1 MAEGG
6 FPLEDL
12 THAYDD
18 VKTLDDL
25 KDIFND
31 STYNTLNITKFE
43 IKQKSN
49 INELKLQMTT
59 ENINKLRTL
68 IESNFSHIN
77 KDVLLLKINDLRT
90 RIVSKDGDLYL
101 RDPRNTKA
109 NKVIFGKNK
118 QSEWRAIKLT
128 YNKGKNLYVLNKL
141 TENGLRNHDPL
152 YELLTYTDETS
163 FIKDDRGNVIGTIEE
178 KQIENTETLRKTIA
192 FAHDDMIIRS
202 TSTPKQKSIIED
214 IQRNLEE
221 SKELNNVL
229 TTEDRQLIVKYLDFV
244 NLNKTKTIHL
254 LSDIEHNK
262 KLINKAEKQLLTE
275 TDEDQKDAL
284 KKVISDSEANIQSS
298 KQMLDQI
305 LVYNERQYED
315 INMRL
320 KSKFT
325 LREKLSHIFRQ
336 YGLTITAIT
345 LALGLV
351 IDTIITS
358 VRGTPNLS
366 PTPSGNNFPDKVK
379 QSLKNFANWLLDMS
393 KKALDNLPA
402 IIGSII
408 SFLLKTT
415 ASIIGFLAE
424 HLILFVIAL
433 AFALYE
439 AIMFGYNDIKQR
451 K

>member
-6 FPLEDL
+6 IRLEEIPSEEVL
-12 THAYDD
+12 N
-18 VKTLDDL
+18 KTNPFEEINTLQ
-25 KDIFND
+25 DIKAILND
-31 STYNTLNITKFE
+31 SSYVTVREKTNTE
-43 IKQKSN
+43 
-49 INELKLQMTT
+49 ELKNQMTN
-59 ENINKLRTL
+59 ENFHKLEIL
-68 IESNFSHIN
+68 IEEKFRNMDKNQIALS
-77 KDVLLLKINDLRT
+77 KIDLRK
-90 RIVSKDGDLYL
+90 RILSKGGDLYL
-101 RDPRNTKA
+101 RTTGSNVKE
-109 NKVIFGKNK
+109 IQFGKHK
-118 QSEWRAIKLT
+118 YKAIKIT
-128 YNKGKNLYVLNKL
+128 KNRGKDLIALSTLKSNGMSITDPYYQLLNGEIK
-141 TENGLRNHDPL
+141 TQ
-152 YELLTYTDETS
+152 ETS
-163 FIKDDRGNVIGTIEE
+163 FIKDDQGNIIGNIED

-192 FAHDDMIIRS
+192 FAHDDMIIRP

-214 IQRNLEE
+214 IPRHLEE

-229 TTEDRQLIVKYLDFV
+229 TAEDRQLIVKHLDFLQ
-244 NLNKTKTIHL
+244 LNKTKTIQL

-305 LVYNERQYED
+305 LTYNERQYED

-325 LREKLSHIFRQ
+325 LREKLSHIFRK

-439 AIMFGYNDIKQR
+439 AIMIGYNDIKQR